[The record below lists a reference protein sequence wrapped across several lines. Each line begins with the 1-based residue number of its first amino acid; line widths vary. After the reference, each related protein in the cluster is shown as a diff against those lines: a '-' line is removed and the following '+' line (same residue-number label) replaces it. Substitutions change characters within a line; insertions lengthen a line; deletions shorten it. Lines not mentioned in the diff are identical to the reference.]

1 MRAVQC
7 HDILGLN
14 EAIMIL
20 INGQECLID
29 RREVVR
35 DLVADLSIEIVDS
48 LFDLFF
54 ELGLLG
60 LGLDFSVL
68 SV

>member
-1 MRAVQC
+1 MRAIQS

-20 INGQECLID
+20 INGQKCLID
-29 RREVVR
+29 RREVIW
-35 DLVADLSIEIVDS
+35 DLVADLAIEIVDS